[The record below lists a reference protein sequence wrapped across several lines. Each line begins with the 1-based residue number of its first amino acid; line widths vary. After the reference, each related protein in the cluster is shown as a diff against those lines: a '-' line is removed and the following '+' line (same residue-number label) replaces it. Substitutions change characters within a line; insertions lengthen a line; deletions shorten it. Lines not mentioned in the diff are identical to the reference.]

1 MGAEARRGAASPP
14 SVQAGTGAGGPRML
28 SAAAALRGLPP
39 PAPSLAPLPRATRPA
54 AGPRPP
60 LPAGGQRASDGTS
73 SSPPRVSPDSGR
85 EVLRLAKKVSEG
97 SPQGLGAL

>member
-14 SVQAGTGAGGPRML
+14 SVHAGVPGARGML

-73 SSPPRVSPDSGR
+73 PSPPRVSPDSGR
-85 EVLRLAKKVSEG
+85 EVLRLAK
-97 SPQGLGAL
+97 

>member
-14 SVQAGTGAGGPRML
+14 SVQAGTPGAGPPARC
-28 SAAAALRGLPP
+28 RLPP
-39 PAPSLAPLPRATRPA
+39 PSGAFRHQPRPWRLSPEPPVQPQAL
-54 AGPRPP
+54 GPRC
-60 LPAGGQRASDGTS
+60 LPEGSGRLSGT
-73 SSPPRVSPDSGR
+73 SPDSGR